1 MSRFD
6 ILNSK
11 VAQDMQRGLLKLYIL
26 RLVLDQRLHGYAIMD
41 KLKEMTKSH
50 WRPSP
55 GSIYPALRS
64 LEKAGLVKSVFEKNR
79 RLYTITPLGRKFV
92 HAVSLS
98 VEEIT
103 DDIRALF
110 KVAPDKA

>member
-11 VAQDMQRGLLKLYIL
+11 AAQDMQRGLLKLYIL
-26 RLVLDQRLHGYAIMD
+26 RLVLDQRIHGYAIMD
-41 KLKEMTKSH
+41 RLKEMTRSH

-55 GSIYPALRS
+55 GSLYPALRS
-64 LEKAGLVKSVFEKNR
+64 LEKSGFVKSVREGNR
-79 RLYTITPLGRKFV
+79 KLYTITPLGRKFV
-92 HAVSLS
+92 RAVSLN